1 MVGNIKNIKMKLFRE
16 ILYIS
21 FQFVYFFIVSVPLC
35 VLLLIGTYLF
45 YKIKR
50 ADKKPAQG
58 QTIQK

>member
-1 MVGNIKNIKMKLFRE
+1 MRIFRE
-16 ILYIS
+16 ILYLT

-50 ADKKPAQG
+50 AGKKPAQG